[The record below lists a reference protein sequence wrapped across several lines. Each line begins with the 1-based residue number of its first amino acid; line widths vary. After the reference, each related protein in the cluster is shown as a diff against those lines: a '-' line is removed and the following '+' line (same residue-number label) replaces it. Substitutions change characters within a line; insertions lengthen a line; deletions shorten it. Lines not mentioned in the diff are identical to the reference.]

1 MEEQTVHIPNISC
14 GHCTMTIEREIGE
27 LKGVSFVKGNAETKE
42 VTVKWNS
49 PLTLETIRQ
58 TLDEIGYTADEV

>member
-1 MEEQTVHIPNISC
+1 MEEKTVHIPNISC

-27 LKGVSFVKGNAETKE
+27 IEGISFVKGNAETKE

-49 PLTLETIRQ
+49 PLTWETIRQ
-58 TLDEIGYTADEV
+58 TLDEIGFTPDEV

>member
-1 MEEQTVHIPNISC
+1 
-14 GHCTMTIEREIGE
+14 MTIEREISE
-27 LKGVSFVKGNAETKE
+27 IEGVSCVKGNAETKE

-49 PLTLETIRQ
+49 PLTWETIRQ